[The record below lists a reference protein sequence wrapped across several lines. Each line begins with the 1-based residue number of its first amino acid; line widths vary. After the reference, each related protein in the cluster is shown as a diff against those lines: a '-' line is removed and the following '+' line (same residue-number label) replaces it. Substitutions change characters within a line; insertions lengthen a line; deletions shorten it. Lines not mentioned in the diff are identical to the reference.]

1 MDDSVKCIFNISDYD
16 YIVIECGYTE
26 RLIEKKLE
34 DFNTFLKDYAFD
46 NIEFIGNVNYKKT
59 YPEEN
64 KDILK
69 HFCAGTLIF
78 KKKDGIDI
86 NFGTIT
92 SLIYNINNEY
102 DFCNFMNGDNIHDVS
117 GYTINLNDKTDD
129 NKVDNYED
137 HIIKVIHI
145 VIDTESG

>member
-1 MDDSVKCIFNISDYD
+1 MNDSVKCIFNISDYD

-26 RLIEKKLE
+26 RLIEKNL
-34 DFNTFLKDYAFD
+34 DFNTFLKDYEFD
-46 NIEFIGNVNYKKT
+46 NIKFIGNVNCKKT
-59 YPEEN
+59 YPKEN

-69 HFCAGTLIF
+69 HFCTGTLVF

-102 DFCNFMNGDNIHDVS
+102 DFCNFMNGDNICDVS
-117 GYTINLNDKTDD
+117 GYTINLNDKIDD